1 MTLILAILL
10 FGAGAQS
17 RPAVR
22 SLAILSLG
30 QFGQST
36 NQNQPQNRHPGGF
49 GGFNANSSQNHWS
62 LGNNNSNSNNSGGLG
77 NLGSHS
83 FSFNSNGSDNGCG
96 NDYTD
101 SGGGQ
106 GSNGANGGNGNGNCH
121 HHHHKCS
128 DDHPSPENPTW
139 ILGLLGFA
147 GLYFTFTR
155 KKLN

>member
-10 FGAGAQS
+10 FGSGAQS

-49 GGFNANSSQNHWS
+49 GGFNSNSSQNHWS

-121 HHHHKCS
+121 HKCS
-128 DDHPSPENPTW
+128 EDHPSPENPTW

-147 GLYFTFTR
+147 GLYLTFTR